1 MLEFTLSRVVLC
13 VCGVILLG
21 SVCIPL
27 SGMYSSNED
36 VLMTESTDSIAVMID
51 SLYNSEADAMVIR
64 GWDILPNNDC
74 SLKVEGHNVIINNS
88 DGEYR
93 SLISH
98 MSYFSLSYNEIVTLE
113 RSEDGL
119 IVK

>member
-36 VLMTESTDSIAVMID
+36 VLMTESTDSIAAMID
-51 SLYNSEADAMVIR
+51 SFYESEADVMIVR
-64 GWDILPNNDC
+64 GWDILPSNDC
-74 SLKVEGHNVIINNS
+74 YLSVDGNIVIIKNSNN
-88 DGEYR
+88 EYR

-98 MSYFSLSYNEIVTLE
+98 KSYFSLSYNEIVTLE
-113 RSEDGL
+113 RSEDG
-119 IVK
+119 ITIK